1 MAGTVSFNPCP
12 PQSAAVY
19 AAEMLLHDEI
29 LQQSATQSQ
38 LLAKN
43 RLSYLAVE
51 RLESLQNCRSSCK
64 DNSRLKAAVVCS
76 CTLRLLPAFTGH
88 SLVGVEHRLRP
99 NSAAKA
105 LMQFCEPRQSFEAIT
120 LATVVLKFASAL
132 LLDIAIESQYFG
144 NRTFVSPLLPV
155 MLPRQGSNGFQPV
168 SSGFNWQNRV
178 QNQKRSYF

>member
-1 MAGTVSFNPCP
+1 MDRG
-12 PQSAAVY
+12 
-19 AAEMLLHDEI
+19 
-29 LQQSATQSQ
+29 
-38 LLAKN
+38 LLA
-43 RLSYLAVE
+43 
-51 RLESLQNCRSSCK
+51 
-64 DNSRLKAAVVCS
+64 
-76 CTLRLLPAFTGH
+76 AFTGH

-105 LMQFCEPRQSFEAIT
+105 QMQFCEPQQSLEAIT